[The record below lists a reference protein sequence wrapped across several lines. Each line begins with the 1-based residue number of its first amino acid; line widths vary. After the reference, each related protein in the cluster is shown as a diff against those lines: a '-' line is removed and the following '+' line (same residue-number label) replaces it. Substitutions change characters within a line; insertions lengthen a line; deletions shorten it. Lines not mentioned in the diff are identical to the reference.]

1 MNGNLALLIIIFIPT
16 ICITFFM
23 FGKPMIKKKTDKK
36 LPLYLCD
43 ITCILSIII
52 FISFLICLRGE
63 HINPQYSY
71 TEYPIEKLTLNTV
84 IFNDGYK
91 GNLNESY
98 VIIEKPNEEY
108 QNVVICENEKFVV
121 QWFCKVKVYSIKYHV
136 YLSEDVY
143 DRLQDGHIIYEA
155 K

>member
-1 MNGNLALLIIIFIPT
+1 MSDNLAFIIILFSPVIG
-16 ICITFFM
+16 ITSVLI
-23 FGKPMIKKKTDKK
+23 GKSIIKERTNKK

-43 ITCILSIII
+43 IACVFGIVI
-52 FISFLICLRGE
+52 FISYIICSRGG

-71 TEYPIEKLTLNTV
+71 TEYPIEKLTFNTV
-84 IFNDGYK
+84 IFSNGYEC
-91 GNLNESY
+91 NLQEPY

-108 QNVVICENEKFVV
+108 QNVVIYEKEKYII
-121 QWFCKVKVYSIKYHV
+121 QWFCKVKMSSIKYHV